1 MASKERELLE
11 QISNGTTSW
20 GPTDNSNEALE
31 RFQSV
36 AEDLK
41 DTLASLQLDD
51 FIGDYDDHTESWS
64 GGRNIDRVYIKSG
77 LTLKGQDRNQWPD

>member
-11 QISNGTTSW
+11 QISNGTMSW
-20 GPTDNSNEALE
+20 GPTDNSIEALE

-41 DTLASLQLDD
+41 DTLENLQLDD
-51 FIGDYDDHTESWS
+51 FIGNYDEHPESWS
-64 GGRNIDRVYIKSG
+64 GHRYIDRVYIKGG
-77 LTLKGQDRNQWPD
+77 LTF